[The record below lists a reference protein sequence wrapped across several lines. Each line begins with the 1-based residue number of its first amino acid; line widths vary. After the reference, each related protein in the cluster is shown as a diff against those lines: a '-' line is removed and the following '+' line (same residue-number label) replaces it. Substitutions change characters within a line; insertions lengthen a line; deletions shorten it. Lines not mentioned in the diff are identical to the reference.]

1 MRLVALGLVVVGI
14 GLLLVQQRD
23 AQARESRLGSIASEI
38 AGRDVAVRC
47 QGRVGA
53 AFDASWEE
61 GSVQFDAQGHPAGH
75 TNLKR
80 RVCVAL
86 DTFAQDPTSADRRE
100 LSALN
105 TLAHESWH
113 LAGVANEA
121 ETECRALQTIAD
133 VARRLGAESLFAQ
146 TLAVRFEHEVY
157 PRLRADYRTDECR
170 DGGPLDL
177 RRNDPVWP

>member
-1 MRLVALGLVVVGI
+1 MGLLAVGL

-23 AQARESRLGSIASEI
+23 AQARESRFGAIASAI
-38 AGRDVAVRC
+38 AARDVSVHC

-61 GSVQFDAQGHPAGH
+61 GSVQFDAEGRPADF
-75 TNLKR
+75 TDLKR

-86 DTFAQDPTSADRRE
+86 DTFADDPTSADYRE

-105 TLAHESWH
+105 TLAHETWH

-121 ETECRALQTIAD
+121 ETQCRALQTIAD